1 MKIPSKIKRA
11 GAKFKLKLSFA
22 QLVEITNNG
31 KRIGE
36 TQSLLILNPSCIN
49 PLKKAQ
55 KSIAGDSYLRDKYN
69 RITKERSGKFWGRTT
84 IEVEAKINMIMPVT
98 LSFWFSI
105 YNYRSGGEGFKEWF
119 YFSSEKDGVI
129 QIPLIFLNYS
139 NRNVRLCIA

>member
-22 QLVEITNNG
+22 QLVEITNKG

-84 IEVEAKINMIMPVT
+84 IEAEAKINMIMLVT

-105 YNYRSGGEGFKEWF
+105 YNYRSGGKGFKKWF
-119 YFSSEKDGVI
+119 YSGSEKDGVI
-129 QIPLIFLNYS
+129 QIPLIFLYYS
-139 NRNVRLCIA
+139 NRNVRFCIA